1 MGCCRRIKDAL
12 NGLIENLEN
21 EKYLKDSTFFNSNL
35 FDQINEGTYKNHWIQ
50 PGEET
55 AGIII
60 LFFQL
65 KI

>member
-21 EKYLKDSTFFNSNL
+21 GTLKYRKFFNSSL
-35 FDQINEGTYKNHWIQ
+35 LSQINEGTYKNQWIQ

-60 LFFQL
+60 LFHFN
-65 KI
+65 